1 MHGIKIESLKSYI
14 GHITEEELIQ
24 FATKIYMITNFIV
37 EDYPQYKEWYF
48 TKQLPET
55 IYGNRRNILFVRSPK
70 DEQEIIAMACL
81 KKEAGEQKLCT
92 LYVSSQYRSL
102 GIGTAMVEEAMHWL
116 GTTRPFITF
125 VDYKLEMFRSMIYKY
140 DWELTDVVLGACP
153 DRGQELCFNGVMVK
167 NNEENLEQKLHKRFV
182 KILKNRM
189 IQKQDKNENR

>member
-1 MHGIKIESLKSYI
+1 
-14 GHITEEELIQ
+14 
-24 FATKIYMITNFIV
+24 
-37 EDYPQYKEWYF
+37 
-48 TKQLPET
+48 
-55 IYGNRRNILFVRSPK
+55 
-70 DEQEIIAMACL
+70 MACL
-81 KKEAGEQKLCT
+81 KKKASEQKLCT

-189 IQKQDKNENR
+189 IQRQGKNENR